1 MERETFNNHSVYSL
15 SDVAMSIHKVIE
27 RTYNRPYYIKAEIL
41 KLNYYP
47 YSGHCYPELVEREGN
62 TIKTEMRAVIWSA
75 NFQDINRRFVQITGE
90 PLKENIRILCLA
102 TVQFSP
108 KHGLAL
114 HIENIEPSYTLGEM
128 VRNRQEVIDRLKKE
142 QVFDLNRQL
151 PMPTLPKR
159 VAVISVET
167 SKGYSDFMQT
177 LHDNE
182 QGYVFYTELFPS
194 ILQGDKAITGIMSQL
209 QKIEQRRDDFD
220 VVVIVR
226 GGGGDGG
233 MSCYDDYDLTH
244 RVATF
249 PLPVLTGIGHSTN
262 LTVTD
267 MVAHARFITPTDVAF
282 SLIEDFR
289 RFEEQLNDCM
299 AKIAQRVQAQ
309 VAEARE
315 AFVRTE
321 TAFRYKLP
329 KVLDVHR
336 NRLGEIAKELVFKS
350 KELTMNENFRLKST
364 AQSINRNLQVR
375 FGEERQRLDRLQ
387 ELLPKGTAA
396 LLQKRLRECDT
407 LEGKLRLLSP
417 ENVLRRGY
425 SITLKD
431 GKAVTDAA
439 DLTPGDRIISRFHH
453 GEIAS
458 TVEHPSHKPQSQ
470 THS

>member
-1 MERETFNNHSVYSL
+1 MERETFNNHTVYSL
-15 SDVAMSIHKVIE
+15 SEVAMSVHRVIE
-27 RTYNRPYYIKAEIL
+27 RTYTRPYYIKAEIL

-62 TIKTEMRAVIWSA
+62 TIKTEMRAVIWAA

-128 VRNRQEVIDRLKKE
+128 VRNRQEVIERLKKE

-177 LHDNE
+177 LHQNE
-182 QGYVFYTELFPS
+182 QGYKFHTELFPS
-194 ILQGDKAITGIMSQL
+194 ILQGEKAIAGIMSQL

-226 GGGGDGG
+226 GGGGDVG

-267 MVAHARFITPTDVAF
+267 MVAYGSFITPTDVAF

-289 RFEEQLNDCM
+289 RFEEELNDCM
-299 AKIAQRVQAQ
+299 AKIAQRVQVQ

-329 KVLDVHR
+329 KVLDGHR

-350 KELTMNENFRLKST
+350 KELTMNESFRLKST
-364 AQSINRNLQVR
+364 AQSINRDLQVR

-396 LLQKRLRECDT
+396 LLQKRLRECDNID
-407 LEGKLRLLSP
+407 EKLRLLSP
-417 ENVLRRGY
+417 DNVLRRGY
-425 SITLKD
+425 SITLKE
-431 GKAVTDAA
+431 GRAVNDAA
-439 DLTPGDRIISRFHH
+439 DLRPGDRLVTRFHS
-453 GEIAS
+453 GEVTS
-458 TVEHPSHKPQSQ
+458 EVLP
-470 THS
+470 

>member
-1 MERETFNNHSVYSL
+1 MERETFNNHTVYSL
-15 SDVAMSIHKVIE
+15 SEVAMSIHKVIE

-62 TIKTEMRAVIWSA
+62 TIKTEMRAIIWSA

-128 VRNRQEVIDRLKKE
+128 VRNRQEVIDRLKREK
-142 QVFDLNRQL
+142 VFDYNRQL

-167 SKGYSDFMQT
+167 SKGYSDFIQT
-177 LHDNE
+177 LHQNE
-182 QGYVFYTELFPS
+182 QGYKFHTELFPS
-194 ILQGDKAITGIMSQL
+194 ILQGDKAITGITSQL
-209 QKIEQRRDDFD
+209 QRIEQRRDDFD

-226 GGGGDGG
+226 GGGGDVG

-267 MVAHARFITPTDVAF
+267 MVAHANFITPTDVAF
-282 SLIEDFR
+282 SLLEAFR
-289 RFEEQLNDCM
+289 RFDEDLGETMGRIVQS
-299 AKIAQRVQAQ
+299 AQIRLT
-309 VAEARE
+309 EARQSLTHTQT
-315 AFVRTE
+315 VLQ
-321 TAFRYKLP
+321 YQLP
-329 KVLDVHR
+329 KIMDTHR
-336 NRLGEIAKELVFKS
+336 SRLGDVAKELVFKS
-350 KELTMNENFRLKST
+350 KEITMNQMFRLKSLS
-364 AQSINRNLQVR
+364 QEMVR
-375 FGEERQRLDRLQ
+375 GVQLHIDRERQKMGQ
-387 ELLPKGTAA
+387 FAEALPRDSRV
-396 LLQKRLRECDT
+396 LMQRRMRECDD
-407 LEGKLRLLSP
+407 LDGKLRLLSP
-417 ENVLRRGY
+417 DNVLRRGY

-431 GKAVTDAA
+431 GKAVTNAA
-439 DLTPGDRIISRFHH
+439 DLHPGDRIVTKLHE
-453 GEIAS
+453 GEAVS
-458 TVEHPSHKPQSQ
+458 VVEG
-470 THS
+470 

>member
-1 MERETFNNHSVYSL
+1 MERETFNNHTVYSL

-27 RTYNRPYYIKAEIL
+27 RTYTRPYYIKAEIL

-75 NFQDINRRFVQITGE
+75 NFKDINRRFIQITGE

-114 HIENIEPSYTLGEM
+114 HIEDVEPTYTLGEM

-142 QVFDLNRQL
+142 QIFELNRRL
-151 PMPTLPKR
+151 PMPLVPKR

-167 SKGYSDFMQT
+167 SKGYSDFIQT
-177 LHDNE
+177 LQHNE
-182 QGYVFYTELFPS
+182 PGYKFQTELFPS
-194 ILQGDKAITGIMSQL
+194 ILQGDKAITGITGQL
-209 QKIEQRRDDFD
+209 DRIAQRQDEFD

-226 GGGGDGG
+226 GGGGDVG
-233 MSCYDDYDLTH
+233 MSCYDDYGLTQK
-244 RVATF
+244 VATF

-267 MVAHARFITPTDVAF
+267 MVAHANFITPTDVAF

-289 RFEEQLNDCM
+289 RFEEQINDCM
-299 AKIAQRVQAQ
+299 ARIAQQAQ
-309 VAEARE
+309 TRIAEVKQAL
-315 AFVRTE
+315 VRTE
-321 TAFRYKLP
+321 TALQYKLP
-329 KVLDVHR
+329 KVIDNHR
-336 NRLGEIAKELVFKS
+336 NNLSETYKTLVFKS
-350 KELTMNENFRLKST
+350 KETTMHQGFLLKSLM
-364 AQSINRNLQVR
+364 QEIGNEMQLHLHRNQQQLER
-375 FGEERQRLDRLQ
+375 FQ
-387 ELLPKGTAA
+387 ETLPKGA
-396 LLQKRLRECDT
+396 LAILRKRTLECDN
-407 LEGKLRLLSP
+407 LSEKLHLLSP
-417 ENVLRRGY
+417 ENVLKRGY

-431 GKAVTDAA
+431 GKAVSKAA
-439 DLTPGDRIISRFHH
+439 DLQAGDRLVTKLYD

-458 TVEHPSHKPQSQ
+458 TVDPPA
-470 THS
+470 

>member
-1 MERETFNNHSVYSL
+1 MERETFNNHTVYSL

-27 RTYNRPYYIKAEIL
+27 RTYTRPYYIKAEIL

-75 NFQDINRRFVQITGE
+75 NFKDINRRFIQITGE

-114 HIENIEPSYTLGEM
+114 HIEDVEPTYTLGEM

-142 QVFDLNRQL
+142 QIFELNRRL
-151 PMPTLPKR
+151 PMPLVPKR

-167 SKGYSDFMQT
+167 SKGYSDFIQT
-177 LHDNE
+177 LQHNE
-182 QGYVFYTELFPS
+182 PGYKFQTELFPS
-194 ILQGDKAITGIMSQL
+194 ILQGDKAITGITGQL
-209 QKIEQRRDDFD
+209 DRIAQRQDEFD

-226 GGGGDGG
+226 GGGGDVG
-233 MSCYDDYDLTH
+233 MSCYDDYGLTQK
-244 RVATF
+244 VATF

-267 MVAHARFITPTDVAF
+267 MVAHANFITPTDVAF

-289 RFEEQLNDCM
+289 RFEEQINDCM
-299 AKIAQRVQAQ
+299 ARIAQQAQ
-309 VAEARE
+309 TRIAEVKQAL
-315 AFVRTE
+315 VRTE
-321 TAFRYKLP
+321 TALQYKLP
-329 KVLDVHR
+329 KVIDNHR
-336 NRLGEIAKELVFKS
+336 NNLSETYKTLVFKS
-350 KELTMNENFRLKST
+350 KETTMHQGFLLKSLM
-364 AQSINRNLQVR
+364 QEIGNEMQLHLHRNQQQLER
-375 FGEERQRLDRLQ
+375 FQ
-387 ELLPKGTAA
+387 ETLPKGA
-396 LLQKRLRECDT
+396 LAILRKRTLECDN
-407 LEGKLRLLSP
+407 LSEKLHLLSP
-417 ENVLRRGY
+417 ENVLKRGY

-431 GKAVTDAA
+431 GKAVTKAT
-439 DLTPGDRIISRFHH
+439 DLQSGDRLVTKLYD

-458 TVEHPSHKPQSQ
+458 TVDTPA
-470 THS
+470 

>member
-1 MERETFNNHSVYSL
+1 MQERETFNNHNVYSL
-15 SDVAMSIHKVIE
+15 SEVAMSIHRVIE
-27 RTYNRPYYIKAEIL
+27 RTYTRPYYIKAEIL

-62 TIKTEMRAVIWSA
+62 TIKTEMRAIIWSA

-151 PMPTLPKR
+151 PMPMLPKR

-177 LHDNE
+177 LHQNE
-182 QGYVFYTELFPS
+182 QGYVFHTELFPS
-194 ILQGDKAITGIMSQL
+194 ILQGEKAITGIMSQL

-226 GGGGDGG
+226 GGGDVG

-267 MVAHARFITPTDVAF
+267 MVAHARFITPTEVAV
-282 SLIEDFR
+282 SLLEAFR
-289 RFEEQLNDCM
+289 RFDEELGE
-299 AKIAQRVQAQ
+299 AVGRIVQCVQ
-309 VAEARE
+309 TRLAE
-315 AFVRTE
+315 VRQSLALTE

-329 KVLDVHR
+329 TVMDSHR
-336 NRLGEIAKELVFKS
+336 NRLGELAKKLVFKS
-350 KELTMNENFRLKST
+350 KELTMDETFRLKSL
-364 AQSINRNLQVR
+364 AQEMDRNMKVR
-375 FGEERQRLDRLQ
+375 LNGERQRLDRLR

-396 LLQKRLRECDT
+396 LLQKRLRECDS
-407 LEGKLRLLSP
+407 LDGKLRLLSP

-425 SITLKD
+425 SITLKE
-431 GKAVTDAA
+431 GRAVTNAA
-439 DLTPGDRIISRFHH
+439 NLHPGDRLVTRFHE
-453 GEIAS
+453 GEVTS
-458 TVEHPSHKPQSQ
+458 EVLP
-470 THS
+470 

>member
-1 MERETFNNHSVYSL
+1 MERETFNNHAVYSL
-15 SDVAMSIHKVIE
+15 SEVAMSIHRVIE

-62 TIKTEMRAVIWSA
+62 TIKTEMRAIIWSA

-142 QVFDLNRQL
+142 KVFDLNRQL
-151 PMPTLPKR
+151 SMPTLPKR

-177 LHDNE
+177 LHQNE
-182 QGYVFYTELFPS
+182 QGYKFHTELFPS
-194 ILQGDKAITGIMSQL
+194 ILQGDKAITGITGQL
-209 QKIEQRRDDFD
+209 QKIGQRRDDFD

-226 GGGGDGG
+226 GGGGDVG
-233 MSCYDDYDLTH
+233 MSCYDDYDLTY

-267 MVAHARFITPTDVAF
+267 MVAHARFITPTEVAV
-282 SLIEDFR
+282 SLIDQFR
-289 RFEEQLNDCM
+289 RFEEQLNDNM
-299 AKIAQRVQAQ
+299 SRIVQY
-309 VAEARE
+309 VRTRLAETRQSLAL
-315 AFVRTE
+315 TE
-321 TAFRYKLP
+321 TAFQYKLP
-329 KVLDVHR
+329 KIMDGHR
-336 NRLGEIAKELVFKS
+336 NRLGELSKTLVYKS
-350 KELTMNENFRLKST
+350 KELTMNETFRLKSL
-364 AQSINRNLQVR
+364 AQEADRNMKVR
-375 FGEERQRLDRLQ
+375 MNAERQRLDRLR
-387 ELLPKGTAA
+387 EWLPKSAA
-396 LLQKRLRECDT
+396 AILQKCLRECDSV
-407 LEGKLRLLSP
+407 EGKLRLLSP
-417 ENVLRRGY
+417 DNVLRRGY

-431 GKAVTDAA
+431 GKAVTNAA
-439 DLTPGDRIISRFHH
+439 DLRPGDRIVTKLHE
-453 GEIAS
+453 GEAVS
-458 TVEHPSHKPQSQ
+458 VVGN
-470 THS
+470 